1 MSEHGT
7 PEETPL
13 GADPWITRFSALVPP
28 GGRVLDLACGGG
40 RHTRLFRAHDHPVT
54 AVDIHVGGVAE
65 LSSDPMTE
73 VLEWDLEGQGWP
85 LGDRRFAG
93 VVVCNYLW
101 RPLLPAIRDAVAPGG
116 VLLYT
121 TFAAGNE
128 RFGRPRNPDFLLR
141 PGELLALLDERF
153 EVRAYE
159 HGERGDPPTAC
170 RQSVAA
176 VRLE

>member
-1 MSEHGT
+1 MSGPDSWILRFADRV
-7 PEETPL
+7 PE
-13 GADPWITRFSALVPP
+13 

-40 RHTRLFRAHDHPVT
+40 RHTRLFRARGHPVT
-54 AVDIHVGGVAE
+54 AVDIDIAGLAD
-65 LSSDPMTE
+65 LSRDPEAE
-73 VLEWDLEGQGWP
+73 VLAWDLEGRGWP
-85 LGDRRFAG
+85 LRDRQFAG

-101 RPLLPAIRDAVAPGG
+101 RPLLPAVRDAVAPGG

-121 TFAAGNE
+121 TFAVGNE

-159 HGERGDPPTAC
+159 HGEQGDPPKAC

-176 VRLE
+176 VRVD